1 MATKCP
7 ICGKEALEN
16 RRGKYSFDPPPNVPG
31 GAIVIDDAQWEECTA
46 CGERIASIELEEA
59 LERERY
65 RRLGLLTPNEILQIR
80 KRVGLTQTEMAE
92 VLDVGEK
99 TYARWESGHSLQNMS
114 SDNLIRI
121 FYRDA
126 NQFLRMKAERNPARI
141 KLIEQ
146 YIEQLQQTKGQ
157 NQFAVA
163 AHGGELSSAQQSA
176 IHKRLKDF
184 LKVHRRG
191 KA

>member
-1 MATKCP
+1 MATICP
-7 ICGKEALEN
+7 ICGAGNLKTHN
-16 RRGKYSFDPPPNVPG
+16 GKYTFEPPPNIPG
-31 GAIVIDDAQWEECTA
+31 GPIVIENAKWEECTA
-46 CGERIASIELEEA
+46 CGERIASIELEQA

-65 RRLGLLTPNEILQIR
+65 RRLGLLTPEEILQIR
-80 KRVGLTQTEMAE
+80 KSLCFTQTEMSQI
-92 VLDVGEK
+92 LDVGEK

-126 NQFLRMKAERNPARI
+126 GQFLRMKAERNPERR

-146 YIEQLQQTKGQ
+146 YIEQLQQAKGQ

-163 AHGGELSSAQQSA
+163 AHGGELSSAQQDA
-176 IHKRLKDF
+176 IHRQLKGVLKR
-184 LKVHRRG
+184 RRKG
-191 KA
+191 NA

>member
-1 MATKCP
+1 MTTKCS
-7 ICGKEALEN
+7 ICGKEALDN
-16 RRGKYSFDPPPNVPG
+16 RRGKYSFDPPPNIPG
-31 GAIVIDDAQWEECTA
+31 GAIVIDNAQWEECTA

-65 RRLGLLTPNEILQIR
+65 RRLGLLTPEEILQIR

-92 VLDVGEK
+92 ILDVGEK
-99 TYARWESGHSLQNMS
+99 TYARWEAGHSLQNMS

-121 FYRDA
+121 FYQDA
-126 NQFLRMKAERNPARI
+126 DQFLRMKAERNPLRI

-163 AHGGELSSAQQSA
+163 AHGNELSSAQQDA
-176 IHKRLKDF
+176 IHRQLKGI
-184 LKVHRRG
+184 LERRRKG
-191 KA
+191 NA